1 MGTKTTTT
9 NKAANK
15 AAAAAVNVPAL
26 TETKLIFFQWGMRD
40 GVQEETFRWEFNAQ
54 FQGAPDMERLA
65 QFIGRKLQELA
76 LIYERQKSIGAP
88 FGGFSASK
96 PLEFKG
102 VGTGVS
108 SFGTLKN
115 TFAAYIKGKKGGN
128 VMSREQLNASVLSLL
143 ELVAVVRDEAAI

>member
-9 NKAANK
+9 TKATTK
-15 AAAAAVNVPAL
+15 AAAAAVELN
-26 TETKLIFFQWGMRD
+26 ETRLVFFQYGKRN
-40 GVQEETFRWEFNAQ
+40 GETCVTFQWEFEAT
-54 FQGAPDMERLA
+54 FQGAPDTARLA
-65 QFIGRKLQELA
+65 AFIGRKLNELTA
-76 LIYERQKSIGAP
+76 IYERQKAIGAP

-96 PLEFKG
+96 PLEFKV

-128 VMSREQLNASVLSLL
+128 VMNREQLNASVLSLL
-143 ELVAVVRDEAAI
+143 ELVSVVRDGAAI

>member
-1 MGTKTTTT
+1 MKTTK
-9 NKAANK
+9 NAPAAVKAN
-15 AAAAAVNVPAL
+15 AAAVNVPAL
-26 TETKLIFFQWGMRD
+26 TETKLVFFQWGMRD

-96 PLEFKG
+96 PLEFKV
-102 VGTGVS
+102 VGTGIA
-108 SFGTLKN
+108 SFGSMRN
-115 TFAAYIKGKKGGN
+115 TFAAYLKGKKGGN
-128 VMSREQLNASVLSLL
+128 VMTREQLAASVLSLL
-143 ELVAVVRDEAAI
+143 ELVAVVRDDASL

>member
-1 MGTKTTTT
+1 MGTKNTTTT
-9 NKAANK
+9 KATTK
-15 AAAAAVNVPAL
+15 AAAAVNVPAL
-26 TETKLIFFQWGMRD
+26 TETKLVFFQWGMRD

-96 PLEFKG
+96 PLEFKV
-102 VGTGVS
+102 VGTGIA
-108 SFGTLKN
+108 SFGSMRN
-115 TFAAYIKGKKGGN
+115 TFAAYLKGKKGGN
-128 VMSREQLNASVLSLL
+128 VMAREQLAASVLSLL
-143 ELVAVVRDEAAI
+143 ELVAVVRDDASL